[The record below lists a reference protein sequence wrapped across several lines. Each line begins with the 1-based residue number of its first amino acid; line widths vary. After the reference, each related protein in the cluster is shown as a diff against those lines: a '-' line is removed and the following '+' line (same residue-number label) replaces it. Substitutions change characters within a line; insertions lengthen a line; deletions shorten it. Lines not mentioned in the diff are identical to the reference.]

1 MLKRTAA
8 IVLLLIIMLLPTAA
22 AALEPAYQFSEGY
35 MSSPYYERLLS
46 VQLTGVQRT
55 DLVNVAL
62 SQVGYHEGELGDY
75 TGSDPVSEGN
85 CTEYNRNYYGW
96 DAAGDNYA
104 WCAVFFTWCARNA
117 NISRDIIH
125 TYNRA
130 QAGPFGLIYVQF
142 PYREPLPGDV
152 AFVDNN
158 EYRDSDHVAIV
169 YRVDG
174 NYIYTVEGNTENA
187 VRLRRYERATG
198 LYVNDDD
205 TVDDTIHILYF
216 GVAWYTT
223 GAEGG
228 AQCLRHIYTLGC
240 EGKCAVCGAE
250 LPPIM
255 EDEDREIAAV
265 SSSVTAYSEPYSK
278 PRYAVASYTE
288 NEHLHASAAVENSI
302 GELWHRLDN
311 GTFVPDEEVCYVYRP
326 EELAPVMTVLE
337 QGEGKYRVRID
348 SADENVELK
357 VTVGPEDQNSAMLTF
372 KSGKELWSDRP
383 FAFSVKAVYK
393 GVESETVSFAFD
405 YIPDYFG
412 EDPNAP
418 DEEQEAPSGPAAGMA
433 AFSVKRRYLGNFDD
447 VDESDW
453 FWENVKKTYELGILN
468 GYADDE
474 FGTDGPVTAAQ
485 AITIAARLHSLYY
498 TGVLGFD
505 ASEAGWFAP
514 YLAYALENGIIDE
527 PPADP
532 NAALDRK
539 GFVSVLDGVFPGQE
553 LAPIAD
559 IPDGSI
565 PDISGEEDYVNYIYT
580 LYRAGIL
587 RGAGSLRFEG
597 DSPVTRAQAAA
608 IITRFVCPELRAD

>member
-1 MLKRTAA
+1 MLRKTAA
-8 IVLLLIIMLLPTAA
+8 FILILILVLPAA
-22 AALEPAYQFSEGY
+22 FASALEPAYQFSEGY

-117 NISRDIIH
+117 HISRDIIH

-142 PYREPLPGDV
+142 AYRTPLPGDI

-169 YRVDG
+169 YRVDE
-174 NYIYTVEGNTENA
+174 NYIYTVEGNTDNA
-187 VRLRRYERATG
+187 VRLRRYERAAG

-205 TVDDTIHILYF
+205 TIDESIHILYF

-223 GAEGG
+223 GEEGG
-228 AQCLRHIYTLGC
+228 AHCYRHLYTLGC
-240 EGKCAVCGAE
+240 EGRCAVCGAE
-250 LPPIM
+250 KSLVYT
-255 EDEDREIAAV
+255 DEDRDIAAAG
-265 SSSVTAYSEPYSK
+265 SSVTVYSAPYAKPKYAAAVYTDNEP
-278 PRYAVASYTE
+278 
-288 NEHLHASAAVENSI
+288 LHASAVVENSI
-302 GELWHRLDN
+302 DELWFCLED
-311 GTFVPDEEVCYVYRP
+311 GTFVRAEEVCYVYRP
-326 EELAPVMTVLE
+326 EELAPIVTVLE
-337 QGEGKYRVRID
+337 QGSGRYRVRID
-348 SADENVELK
+348 SAGGDVTLK
-357 VTVGPEDQNSAMLTF
+357 VTADPESADPAVLTF
-372 KSGKELWSDRP
+372 KSGKELYSDRP
-383 FAFSVKAVYK
+383 FTFSVKAEYK

-405 YIPDYFG
+405 YIPDYYG
-412 EDPNAP
+412 DDPDTQ
-418 DEEQEAPSGPAAGMA
+418 DEEPEVYDDNASGMA

-468 GYADDE
+468 GCSDDE
-474 FGTDGPVTAAQ
+474 FGTDGTVTAAQ

-498 TGVLGFD
+498 TGTLDF
-505 ASEAGWFAP
+505 APSEAGWFAP
-514 YLAYALENGIIDE
+514 YLVYALESGLIAE
-527 PPADP
+527 APSDP
-532 NAALDRK
+532 NAELDRK
-539 GFVSVLDGVFPGQE
+539 GFVSVLEGVFPGQE
-553 LAPIAD
+553 LAPIAV

-565 PDISGEEDYVNYIYT
+565 PDVTGEDNYVNYIYT